1 MQSRQV
7 PLGSIQYAG
16 LDKYGL
22 EILECLKLGALG
34 FRASQSLSLGL
45 QQNGY

>member
-22 EILECLKLGALG
+22 EIFECLKLGALG
-34 FRASQSLSLGL
+34 FRASQILSLGL
-45 QQNGY
+45 QQNRY